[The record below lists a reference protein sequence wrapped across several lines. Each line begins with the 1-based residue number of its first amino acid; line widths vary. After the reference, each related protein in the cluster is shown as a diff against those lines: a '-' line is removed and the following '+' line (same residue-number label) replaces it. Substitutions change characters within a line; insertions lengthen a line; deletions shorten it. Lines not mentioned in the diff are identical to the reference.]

1 VLAWWSR
8 AHDASP
14 PAECCGT
21 TSWATPACVIYVSW
35 EVPGLP
41 GFGEGCTVCLPAQ
54 SQLESWAWCPPP
66 TPQMATVRPAGTRR
80 RRLRPALVYVLGS
93 SSHLGALYLCS
104 ELAWPVPRSRRQ
116 KGPASSISA
125 HSIHQSWLSGGG
137 EATLRPPWSSIGA
150 WAKNWPT
157 TPSPGIADAER
168 KGVRAGEEIGISRAG
183 LVSIDLTGVCS
194 PQTSAAVAV
203 SITGAL

>member
-1 VLAWWSR
+1 MLAWWSR

-14 PAECCGT
+14 PAEWCGT

-66 TPQMATVRPAGTRR
+66 TPQMATVRPAGTCR
-80 RRLRPALVYVLGS
+80 RRLRPALVYVLSS

-116 KGPASSISA
+116 KGPS
-125 HSIHQSWLSGGG
+125 QFN
-137 EATLRPPWSSIGA
+137 LRTFDPPVL
-150 WAKNWPT
+150 
-157 TPSPGIADAER
+157 AER
-168 KGVRAGEEIGISRAG
+168 WRGCHTSTSVEQHRSLGQELAHDSRPG
-183 LVSIDLTGVCS
+183 HR
-194 PQTSAAVAV
+194 
-203 SITGAL
+203 